1 MLMRDLQMPRLLT
14 RARIEFAGL
23 LALAA
28 ACVQPASAD
37 DVDPFSLSPEQLFNA
52 TVTSVSKTQE
62 RLGDAPAAIFVLT
75 NEDIARSGATSIPE
89 VLRLVPGVQ
98 VARGST
104 WGWAISVRGLNSAL
118 TNKLLVLIDGREVY
132 DSLFSGVYWEIQD
145 TALEDIERI
154 EVIRGPGATLWG
166 ANAVNG
172 VINIITKKASATQGL
187 LASAVAGNQENA
199 LATARFGAGDDDA
212 HWRVFA
218 KYTDRA
224 AQETLTGADSRDDW
238 RAWRGGF
245 RADWAANP
253 EGDSFTLQGDLYTS
267 DSSRF
272 RSLPQLTAPYAT
284 TVFEP
289 VSASGANILGRWH
302 RDLGEE
308 SSFTVQALVDRTTRD
323 QLPLRNERTA
333 FDVDI
338 HYDLPRIDAHE
349 ILVGARYRFTADDF
363 AGSQIITI
371 ADPEHDTSLFSGF
384 IQNKIEIE
392 PDQLYLTLGS
402 KFEHNDYS
410 GFEAQPS
417 ARLQW
422 MPDKTQMLWAS
433 ISRAVRTPNLLEHG
447 LTIAAG
453 VIPPDILPLPV
464 AVEVRPSPDFE
475 SEILVA
481 YEAGYR
487 HQWTPDLTTDVSL
500 FYNDYDKLST
510 LSLGVPE
517 LGFPPL
523 HIILP
528 IATTNLTT
536 GVAYGFEAWAT
547 WRLDEKLNV
556 SAAYSYLDLNLDG
569 PPPAQAIG
577 AEAGEG
583 QSPRNQFNLRAQWDV
598 TDRVSFDSTLYYVD
612 DLPSYAVSS
621 YWRFDA
627 RVGWRVCDEVLL
639 EIVGQNIF
647 DDSHREFGN
656 ADDVGA
662 TEIQRSVFGRLTW
675 RS

>member
-1 MLMRDLQMPRLLT
+1 L
-14 RARIEFAGL
+14 AACA
-23 LALAA
+23 ALAA
-28 ACVQPASAD
+28 CAPAIAAEE
-37 DVDPFSLSPEQLFNA
+37 DVDPFALSPEQLFNA

-75 NEDIARSGATSIPE
+75 DEDIARSGATSIPE
-89 VLRLVPGVQ
+89 VLRLVPSVQ

-172 VINIITKKASATQGL
+172 VINIITKKASATQGV
-187 LASAVAGNQENA
+187 LASAVAGNQETA
-199 LATARFGAGDDDA
+199 LATARFGAGDENA

-218 KYTDRA
+218 KYVDRA
-224 AQETLTGADSRDDW
+224 AQETVAGADARDDW

-253 EGDSFTLQGDLYTS
+253 QGDSFTLQGDIYTS
-267 DSSRF
+267 DSNRF
-272 RSLPQLTAPYAT
+272 RAVPQLTAPYAT
-284 TVFEP
+284 TMFEP
-289 VSASGANILGRWH
+289 VSASGANLVGRWH
-302 RDLGEE
+302 RDLGEG
-308 SSFTVQALVDRTTRD
+308 SSLTVQALADRTTRD
-323 QLPLRNERTA
+323 QMPLKNERTA
-333 FDVDI
+333 FDVDVQF
-338 HYDLPRIDAHE
+338 DLPRIDAHE
-349 ILVGARYRFTADDF
+349 ILVGARYRFVADDF

-392 PDQLYLTLGS
+392 PEHLYLTLGS

-422 MPDKTQMLWAS
+422 TPEKTQMLWAS

-447 LTIAAG
+447 LTISAG

-464 AVEVRPSPDFE
+464 SVEVRPSPEFE
-475 SEILVA
+475 SEVLVA

-487 HQWTPDLTTDVSL
+487 HQWTPDLMTDVSL

-510 LSLGVPE
+510 LSLQAPE
-517 LGFPPL
+517 FGFPPL
-523 HIILP
+523 HVILP
-528 IATTNLTT
+528 IATTNLTS

-547 WRLDEKLNV
+547 WRVDEKLNI
-556 SAAYSYLDLNLDG
+556 SAAYSHLELNLDG
-569 PPPAQAIG
+569 PPPELAIG

-583 QSPRNQFNLRAQWDV
+583 QSPRNQFNLRTQWDV
-598 TDRVSFDSTLYYVD
+598 TDRISLDTTVYYVD
-612 DLPSYAVSS
+612 ELPSYGVND
-621 YWRFDA
+621 YWRVDLRA
-627 RVGWRVCDEVLL
+627 GWRICDEILL
-639 EIVGQNIF
+639 EVVGQNLF
-647 DDSHREFGN
+647 DDSHREFGG
-656 ADDVGA
+656 AGEVGS

>member
-1 MLMRDLQMPRLLT
+1 MLRLLARPPA
-14 RARIEFAGL
+14 RAQIVAAVAAFGL
-23 LALAA
+23 ACGAHGAA
-28 ACVQPASAD
+28 ASD
-37 DVDPFSLSPEQLFNA
+37 DVDPFALSPEQLLNA

-62 RLGDAPAAIFVLT
+62 RLRDAPAAIFVL
-75 NEDIARSGATSIPE
+75 NSDDIARSGATSIPE

-132 DSLFSGVYWEIQD
+132 DALFSGVYWEIQD
-145 TALEDIERI
+145 TALEDIDRI

-172 VINIITKKASATQGL
+172 VINIITKKASATQGV
-187 LASAVAGNQENA
+187 LASAVAGNQERA
-199 LATARFGAGDDDA
+199 LVTGRFGAGEGDA

-218 KYTDRA
+218 KYIDRQS
-224 AQETLTGADSRDDW
+224 QETIPGADARDGL

-253 EGDSFTLQGDLYTS
+253 QGDGFTLQGDIYTT
-267 DSSRF
+267 DSGRY
-272 RSLPQLTAPYAT
+272 RGIPQLTDPYST

-289 VSASGANILGRWH
+289 VSASGANILGRWE
-302 RDLGEE
+302 RDLGE
-308 SSFTVQALVDRTTRD
+308 SSSLSVQAYVDRTTRD

-333 FDVDI
+333 FDVDVQ
-338 HYDLPRIDAHE
+338 YDLPQIDAHE
-349 ILVGARYRFTADDF
+349 IIVGARYRYVAEDLV
-363 AGSQIITI
+363 GSQIITVTE
-371 ADPEHDTSLFSGF
+371 PTRYTSLFSGF
-384 IQNKIEIE
+384 LQNKITIE
-392 PDQLYLTLGS
+392 PEQLYLTLGS

-422 MPDKTQMLWAS
+422 MPDDAQTLWAS
-433 ISRAVRTPNLLEHG
+433 ISRAVRTPNLLEHD
-447 LTIAAG
+447 LTISAG
-453 VIPPDILPLPV
+453 VIPPDVLPLPV
-464 AVEVRPSPDFE
+464 SVEVRPSPDFE
-475 SEILVA
+475 SEVLVA

-487 HQWTPDLTTDVSL
+487 HQWTPDLLTDVSL

-510 LSLGVPE
+510 LSLQAPAF
-517 LGFPPL
+517 GFPPL
-523 HIILP
+523 HVILP
-528 IATTNLTT
+528 IATTNLTS
-536 GVAYGFEAWAT
+536 GVAYGFEAWAA
-547 WRLDEKLNV
+547 WRIDETLNLTA
-556 SAAYSYLDLNLDG
+556 SYSYLDLNLDG
-569 PPPAQAIG
+569 PPPEAAIG

-598 TDRVSFDSTLYYVD
+598 TQRVSIDSTLYYVD
-612 DLPSYAVSS
+612 DLPTFSVDS
-621 YWRFDA
+621 YWRVDA

-647 DDSHREFGN
+647 DESHREFGN
-656 ADDVGA
+656 ATEIGA

>member
-1 MLMRDLQMPRLLT
+1 MPRFST
-14 RARIEFAGL
+14 RGGIEFAGL
-23 LALAA
+23 CALIAA

-37 DVDPFSLSPEQLFNA
+37 DVDPFSLSPEQLLNA

-62 RLGDAPAAIFVLT
+62 RLRDAPAAIFVL
-75 NEDIARSGATSIPE
+75 NSDDIARSGATSIPE

-104 WGWAISVRGLNSAL
+104 WGWAISVRGFNSAL

-172 VINIITKKASATQGL
+172 VINIITKKASATQGVM
-187 LASAVAGNQENA
+187 ASAVAGNQEQA
-199 LATARFGAGDDDA
+199 LVTARFGAGDEDA

-218 KYTDRA
+218 KYTDRES
-224 AQETLTGADSRDDW
+224 QETVTGADSRDDW

-253 EGDSFTLQGDLYTS
+253 QGDSFTVQGDIYTS
-267 DSSRF
+267 DSSRL
-272 RSLPQLTAPYAT
+272 RGIPQLTAPYT
-284 TVFEP
+284 MTVFEP
-289 VSASGANILGRWH
+289 VSASGANVLGRWH
-302 RDLGEE
+302 RDLGDD
-308 SSFTVQALVDRTTRD
+308 SSLTLQAYVDRTVRD
-323 QLPLRNERTA
+323 QFPLRNERTA
-333 FDVDI
+333 LDVDVQ
-338 HYDLPRIDAHE
+338 YDLPKIDAHE
-349 ILVGARYRFTADDF
+349 IMIGARYRYTADDF
-363 AGSQIITI
+363 VGSQIITVTE
-371 ADPEHDTSLFSGF
+371 PTLYTSLFSGF
-384 IQNKIEIE
+384 LQNKIEIE
-392 PDQLYLTLGS
+392 PDRLYLTLGS
-402 KFEHNDYS
+402 KFEHNNYS

-422 MPDKTQMLWAS
+422 LPDDTQTLWAS
-433 ISRAVRTPNLLEHG
+433 VSRAVRTPNLLEHG
-447 LTIAAG
+447 LTISAG
-453 VIPPDILPLPV
+453 VIPPDPLPLPV
-464 AVEVRPSPDFE
+464 LVELRPSPDFE
-475 SEILVA
+475 SEVLVA

-487 HQWTPDLTTDVSL
+487 HQWTPALLTDVSL
-500 FYNDYDKLST
+500 FYNDYDKIST
-510 LSLGVPE
+510 LSFLEPE

-528 IATTNLTT
+528 IATTNLTS
-536 GVAYGFEAWAT
+536 GVAYGFEAWIS
-547 WRLDEKLNV
+547 WRVDEALNLT
-556 SAAYSYLDLNLDG
+556 AAYSYLDLNLDG
-569 PPPAQAIG
+569 PSPDVSIG
-577 AEAGEG
+577 SEAGEG

-598 TDRVSFDSTLYYVD
+598 TERVSLDSTLYYVD
-612 DLPSYAVSS
+612 DLPTYGVSS

-627 RVGWRVCDEVLL
+627 RVGWRVCDEILL
-639 EIVGQNIF
+639 EVVGQNIF
-647 DDSHREFGN
+647 DDAHREFGN
-656 ADDVGA
+656 AGDVGA

>member
-1 MLMRDLQMPRLLT
+1 M
-14 RARIEFAGL
+14 AC
-23 LALAA
+23 ALAA
-28 ACVQPASAD
+28 ACAPAALASED
-37 DVDPFSLSPEQLFNA
+37 DVDPFALSPEQLFNA

-62 RLGDAPAAIFVLT
+62 RFGDAPAAIFVLT
-75 NEDIARSGATSIPE
+75 SEDIARSGATSIPE

-118 TNKLLVLIDGREVY
+118 TNKLLVLVDGREVY

-172 VINIITKKASATQGL
+172 VINIITKKASATQGV

-199 LATARFGAGDDDA
+199 LVTARFGAGDEDA

-218 KYTDRA
+218 KYIDRES
-224 AQETLTGADSRDDW
+224 QETVTGANARDGW

-253 EGDSFTLQGDLYTS
+253 QGDGFTLQGDIYTS
-267 DSSRF
+267 DSSRL
-272 RSLPQLTAPYAT
+272 RAVPELTAPYAT

-302 RDLGEE
+302 RDLGQD
-308 SSFTVQALVDRTTRD
+308 SSFAVQALVDRTTRD

-333 FDVDI
+333 FDIDVQ
-338 HYDLPRIDAHE
+338 YDLPRIDAHE
-349 ILVGARYRFTADDF
+349 IILGARYRFVADDL
-363 AGSQIITI
+363 AGTEIITVTS
-371 ADPEHDTSLFSGF
+371 PERDTNLFSGF
-384 IQNKIEIE
+384 LQNKIAIE
-392 PDQLYLTLGS
+392 PERLYLTLGS

-422 MPDKTQMLWAS
+422 IPDSAQTLWAS
-433 ISRAVRTPNLLEHG
+433 VSRAVRTPNLLEHG
-447 LTIAAG
+447 LTISAG

-464 AVEVRPSPDFE
+464 LVEVRPSPDFE
-475 SEILVA
+475 SEVLVA

-487 HQWTPDLTTDVSL
+487 HQWTPALMTDVSV
-500 FYNDYDKLST
+500 FYNDYDQLST
-510 LSLGVPE
+510 LSLQAPE
-517 LGFPPL
+517 FGFPPL
-523 HIILP
+523 HVILP
-528 IATTNLTT
+528 VATTNLTS

-547 WRLDEKLNV
+547 WRVDDALNV
-556 SAAYSYLDLNLDG
+556 TAAYSYLDLNLDG
-569 PPPAQAIG
+569 PPPELAIG
-577 AEAGEG
+577 AEVGEG

-598 TDRVSFDSTLYYVD
+598 TERVAVDSTLFYVD
-612 DLPSYAVSS
+612 DLPAFGVSS

-627 RVGWRVCDEVLL
+627 RVGWRICDEVLL

-647 DDSHREFGN
+647 DDAHREFGN
-656 ADDVGA
+656 TSEVGT